1 MGRHMAKTVIE
12 GVVEA
17 HGKQFDCVT
26 QRNSHSKRVNRD
38 IKQGGNQD
46 QKVSVLWDTEK
57 KKLLLIGERNG
68 QIAGN

>member
-1 MGRHMAKTVIE
+1 M
-12 GVVEA
+12 
-17 HGKQFDCVT
+17 T